1 MNMPKTPIIIEK
13 ITNFLLTL
21 QPSLYPKAA
30 LLLTIVK
37 FMQALSYKR
46 LRFKTCFGTG
56 HRKEQA

>member
-30 LLLTIVK
+30 LLLTIVI
-37 FMQALSYKR
+37 Y
-46 LRFKTCFGTG
+46 TG
-56 HRKEQA
+56 FNLQKD